1 MSILRLLNAGGAFL
15 CFSALAV
22 AYFFMERYLLLEPCP
37 LCILDRLTVLAMG
50 VFFSAGFFWKRG
62 QKILWCANTATLSLG
77 FVFAVRHI
85 ILQNTPLA
93 DDGACLSNSKAAQG
107 LIEIV
112 RHAFG
117 GEGDCG
123 TVYWEFLGL
132 SIPEQVLILFIVLA
146 ALLLVQAYYIFLSP
160 PARG

>member
-85 ILQNTPLA
+85 ILQNTP
-93 DDGACLSNSKAAQG
+93 
-107 LIEIV
+107 
-112 RHAFG
+112 FG
-117 GEGDCG
+117 
-123 TVYWEFLGL
+123 
-132 SIPEQVLILFIVLA
+132 
-146 ALLLVQAYYIFLSP
+146 
-160 PARG
+160 R

>member
-1 MSILRLLNAGGAFL
+1 M
-15 CFSALAV
+15 
-22 AYFFMERYLLLEPCP
+22 
-37 LCILDRLTVLAMG
+37 
-50 VFFSAGFFWKRG
+50 
-62 QKILWCANTATLSLG
+62 SLG

-146 ALLLVQAYYIFLSP
+146 ALLLVQAYYIFLSRLREINSGGIP
-160 PARG
+160 P